1 MMNTTV
7 LNKITPHLWF
17 DKQARQAAEFYTS
30 IFKGSKIKRTTTLH
44 NTPSG
49 SVEIVVIEIMGQE
62 FSLMSAGPYFKFNPA
77 ISFLVQC
84 ETEEEV
90 EALWAKLSE
99 GGTTLMALGKYP
111 FSEKYG
117 WLQDRYGLSW
127 QLMFMGSRE
136 IRQKLIPTLMF
147 VGSQSGKAEEA
158 IDFYA
163 SIFNNS
169 EVGTILRY
177 GRDEA
182 PDKEGTLKYSRFTI
196 EGHEL
201 AAMDSARG
209 HEFGFNEAVSFI
221 IHCDTQDEVDYYWE
235 ELSSDPN
242 AEMCGWLKDKYG
254 LSWQVVPRVMEEML
268 ATGDE
273 KKLARVTESLL
284 KMKKLDIEELRKA
297 YGGNG

>member
-1 MMNTTV
+1 MMNRTV
-7 LNKITPHLWF
+7 SNKVTPHLWF

-30 IFKGSKIKRTTTLH
+30 IFKDSKIKRTTTLH

-49 SVEIVVIEIMGQE
+49 TVEIIFIEIMGQE

-117 WLQDRYGLSW
+117 WLHDRYGLSW
-127 QLMFMGSRE
+127 QPMFMGSRE
-136 IRQKLIPTLMF
+136 IRQKIIPTLMF

-158 IDFYA
+158 INFYA

-177 GRDEA
+177 GKDEA
-182 PDKEGTLKYSRFTI
+182 PDKEGTVKYSRFTI
-196 EGHEL
+196 EGQEL

-209 HEFGFNEAVSFI
+209 HDFGFNEAVSFI

-254 LSWQVVPRVMEEML
+254 LSWQVVPRIMEEML